1 MIKISAIP
9 ILSIVYCS
17 LFVQWPAHASDT
29 LYRYKN
35 DQGGR
40 VISDAISPY
49 YATKGYEVI
58 DSRGNVI
65 KTVPKELSPE
75 EKIRQN
81 KQREEQAKLD
91 AWDEELRSRYHSLE
105 DIEST
110 KKRRLKGVDNS
121 ITSLQLTLQ
130 NISETVK
137 YYQAEAAS
145 NERQGEAVP
154 QGTLSSMARL
164 QKDRDF
170 IEDEIKER
178 QANRKKIVD
187 KFEADIARF
196 KIILSK

>member
-9 ILSIVYCS
+9 ILSIVCCS
-17 LFVQWPAHASDT
+17 LFVQLPVHASDT

-49 YATKGYEVI
+49 YATKGYEII

-75 EKIRQN
+75 EKIRQK

-91 AWDEELRSRYHSLE
+91 AWDKELRSRYHNVE

-110 KKRRLKGVDNS
+110 RKRRLKGVDNS

-154 QGTLSSMARL
+154 QDTLSSMARL

-170 IEDEIKER
+170 IENEIKKR
-178 QANRKKIVD
+178 QENRKKIVD
-187 KFEADIARF
+187 TFDADVARF